1 MRRAMNR
8 LSRFFSTLRRW
19 LAPEPRHLA
28 YAPGLLGPAIEPLE
42 GNKVRILEGGLK
54 GQIFDLSLALS
65 EDEAHVFLHLDGKQ
79 VGHADIQRNAFE
91 ASIVLWNIVVQDNL
105 RHQGLA
111 SLMTRVGFQQ
121 MLKLHKRASFAI
133 RMIRLIRPKDR
144 LTKVQNIGIGI
155 IARKLGF
162 SPEYNLPKILVRD
175 NIQVVE
181 YLESDNGM
189 PPGFRIVL
197 KVFPLVLVA
206 FVVDPFTGKPFS
218 RVHPFYQQHVFPET
232 VETWVGDGRIIIGNG
247 NYLLRRNGIP
257 NLINHIARNE
267 LEAQQLARRI
277 VPTRS

>member
-1 MRRAMNR
+1 MGV
-8 LSRFFSTLRRW
+8 FSGIFATLRRW
-19 LAPEPRHLA
+19 FAPEPHRLA

-42 GNKVRILEGGLK
+42 GNKVRILEGGLT
-54 GQIFDLSLALS
+54 GQVFDLSTVLS

-91 ASIVLWNIVVQDNL
+91 ASIVLWNIVVQENL
-105 RHQGLA
+105 RNNGLA
-111 SLMTRVGFQQ
+111 SLMIRTGFRR
-121 MLKLHKRASFAI
+121 MLELHKKPSFAI

-144 LTKVQNIGIGI
+144 VTKVQNIGIGI

-162 SPEYNLPKILVRD
+162 SPEYDLPALLVRD
-175 NIQVVE
+175 NIQVIE
-181 YLESDNGM
+181 YLESDGVM
-189 PPGFRIVL
+189 PPGFRIVI

-232 VETWVGDGRIIIGNG
+232 VETWVGDGKIIIGNG

-257 NLINHIARNE
+257 NLINHIARDE

-277 VPTRS
+277 RPARN

>member
-1 MRRAMNR
+1 MNVF
-8 LSRFFSTLRRW
+8 SGIFSTLRRW
-19 LAPEPRHLA
+19 FAPEPQRHA

-42 GNKVRILEGGLK
+42 GNKVRILEGGLT
-54 GQIFDLSLALS
+54 GQVFDLSTVVS
-65 EDEAHVFLHLDGKQ
+65 DDEAHVFLHLDGKQ

-91 ASIVLWNIVVQDNL
+91 ASIVLWNIVVQENL
-105 RHQGLA
+105 RNNGLA
-111 SLMTRVGFQQ
+111 SLMIRIGFQR
-121 MLKLHKRASFAI
+121 MLELHKKPSFAI

-144 LTKVQNIGIGI
+144 VTKVQNIGIGI

-162 SPEYNLPKILVRD
+162 SPEYDLPALLVRD
-175 NIQVVE
+175 NIQVIE
-181 YLESDNGM
+181 YLESDGVM
-189 PPGFRIVL
+189 PPGFRIVI

-232 VETWVGDGRIIIGNG
+232 VETWVGDGKIIIGNG

-257 NLINHIARNE
+257 NLINHIARDE

-277 VPTRS
+277 IPARS